1 MTMQIVPGLQ
11 SHYGTMESNGLVNGP
26 KYHED
31 NAKNQHPDFPHG
43 CDWTEP
49 GLRVTRLRLLSDPGF
64 PYWDVSYC
72 DGELDGYH
80 VRVQLP
86 FNQLK
91 KRNIAGQIIEYAK
104 RDKVFAKGIGI
115 LDCISTL
122 N

>member
-1 MTMQIVPGLQ
+1 M
-11 SHYGTMESNGLVNGP
+11 
-26 KYHED
+26 
-31 NAKNQHPDFPHG
+31 
-43 CDWTEP
+43 
-49 GLRVTRLRLLSDPGF
+49 TRLRLLSDPGF